1 MPHAIAHNFS
11 RTGTISS
18 LFFKNLWVLFSAILV
33 VSLIGT
39 LFTTYLF
46 IKNTAV
52 ESTRFL
58 ADDLTSQLN
67 TTYSLLEGMSEQ
79 PLFKDTSIPVQE
91 RATSMKT
98 YADAFGFWMIGIV
111 DPDGSISSTLRPKTS
126 KVQRDYI
133 PRIIASGK
141 REISDPFPAGATG
154 EMNYSQF
161 MPIKKDGK
169 VISICF
175 VSTPLSML
183 SERVTHR
190 DHTGNGYFLLLNS
203 AETVIAHPDPQI
215 QLMNMK
221 DLVAGERFLYG
232 SSRETFISDIK
243 SGQPGTF
250 ISIFKNT
257 LYFTA
262 FMNLPDTGWT
272 LIHRVKILPTVKYML
287 LAFFMQTLLYTLLFV
302 VLYRYGRTAISQEL
316 RPVDNILRQVE
327 ELNRSVN
334 AADSI
339 TEEDVF
345 NIINLS
351 RKGLYD
357 ALTGLPTRNLF
368 RQKINDAIEKMP
380 GRLFGIFFLDM
391 DNLKSINDHL
401 GHDAGDKAI
410 QCFASSLKEFAERHF
425 GLVCRYGG
433 DEFVLFIP
441 LDTPTDASVLA
452 RELLETQHGSIAG
465 SDVAYAYGTSIGVSF
480 YPLAGTG
487 TFDDALRMADTALY
501 ASKRNGK
508 GTFTSLPSYAEWL

>member
-1 MPHAIAHNFS
+1 MPDTTAYNLS

-18 LFFKNLWVLFSAILV
+18 LFFKNLWVLFSAIFV

-46 IKNTAV
+46 MKSTAV

-67 TTYSLLEGMSEQ
+67 TVYSLLEGMSEQ
-79 PLFKDTSIPVQE
+79 PLIKDTSISVQE
-91 RATSMKT
+91 RAASMKT
-98 YADAFGFWMIGIV
+98 YADAFGFWMIGVV
-111 DPDGSISSTLRPKTS
+111 DPDGTISSTLRPKTG
-126 KVQRDYI
+126 KVQRGYI
-133 PRIIASGK
+133 PRIMASGK

-154 EMNYSQF
+154 DMTYSQF

-169 VISICF
+169 VVSICF
-175 VSTPLSML
+175 VTTPLSLL
-183 SERVTHR
+183 SERVTRR
-190 DHTGNGYFLLLNS
+190 DHTGNGYYLMLSSTGSL
-203 AETVIAHPDPQI
+203 IAHPNPTMSLTHI
-215 QLMNMK
+215 R

-232 SSRETFISDIK
+232 SSRETFLRDIK
-243 SGQPGTF
+243 SDQPGTF
-250 ISIFKNT
+250 ISIFRNT

-262 FMNLPDTGWT
+262 FMNIPETGWT

-287 LAFFMQTLLYTLLFV
+287 LAFFTQTLLYTLLFV

-345 NIINLS
+345 NIINIS

-368 RQKINDAIEKMP
+368 RQRVNDTIEKMP
-380 GRLFGIFFLDM
+380 GRLFGVFILDM
-391 DNLKSINDHL
+391 DNLKAINDHL
-401 GHDAGDKAI
+401 GMRRAI
-410 QCFASSLKEFAERHF
+410 RPSGASPRPSKNSRNA
-425 GLVCRYGG
+425 
-433 DEFVLFIP
+433 
-441 LDTPTDASVLA
+441 
-452 RELLETQHGSIAG
+452 
-465 SDVAYAYGTSIGVSF
+465 TSGWPAV
-480 YPLAGTG
+480 TG
-487 TFDDALRMADTALY
+487 ATNSSCSSRWTH
-501 ASKRNGK
+501 
-508 GTFTSLPSYAEWL
+508 LPMLPP

>member
-1 MPHAIAHNFS
+1 MPDTTAYNLS

-18 LFFKNLWVLFSAILV
+18 LFFKNLWVLFSAIFV

-46 IKNTAV
+46 MKSTAV

-67 TTYSLLEGMSEQ
+67 TVYSLLEGMSEQ
-79 PLFKDTSIPVQE
+79 PLIKDTSISVQE
-91 RATSMKT
+91 RAASMKT
-98 YADAFGFWMIGIV
+98 YADAFGFWMIGVV
-111 DPDGSISSTLRPKTS
+111 DPGGTISSTLRPKTG
-126 KVQRDYI
+126 KVQRGYI
-133 PRIIASGK
+133 PRIMASGK

-154 EMNYSQF
+154 DMTYSQF

-169 VISICF
+169 VVSICF
-175 VSTPLSML
+175 VTTPLSLL
-183 SERVTHR
+183 SERVTRR
-190 DHTGNGYFLLLNS
+190 DHTGNGYYLMLSSTGSL
-203 AETVIAHPDPQI
+203 IAHPNPAMSLTHI
-215 QLMNMK
+215 R

-232 SSRETFISDIK
+232 SSRETFLRDIK
-243 SGQPGTF
+243 SDQPGTF
-250 ISIFKNT
+250 ISIFRNT

-262 FMNLPDTGWT
+262 FMNIPETGWT

-287 LAFFMQTLLYTLLFV
+287 LAFFTQTLLYTLLFV

-345 NIINLS
+345 NIINIS

-368 RQKINDAIEKMP
+368 RQRVNDTIEKMP
-380 GRLFGIFFLDM
+380 GRLFGVFILDM
-391 DNLKSINDHL
+391 DNLKAINDHL
-401 GHDAGDKAI
+401 GHEAGDKAI
-410 QCFASSLKEFAERHF
+410 RSFASTLKEFTERHF
-425 GLVCRYGG
+425 GLACRYGG

-441 LDTPTDASVLA
+441 LDTPSDASALA
-452 RELLETQHGSIAG
+452 RELLETQHGSIVG
-465 SDVAYAYGTSIGVSF
+465 NDVVYAYGTSIGVSF
-480 YPLAGTG
+480 YPLSG
-487 TFDDALRMADTALY
+487 TFDEALHMADTALY
-501 ASKRNGK
+501 SSKRSGK
-508 GTFTSLPSYAEWL
+508 GTFTCLPSHAEWL